1 MEIIQKVKLAKLK
14 NKIIFELLIN
24 LIANIFMVE
33 IIELLNIKHK
43 IGNIVDKIN
52 NILGYH
58 KGFCNYK
65 KGQRK

>member
-65 KGQRK
+65 IGQRK